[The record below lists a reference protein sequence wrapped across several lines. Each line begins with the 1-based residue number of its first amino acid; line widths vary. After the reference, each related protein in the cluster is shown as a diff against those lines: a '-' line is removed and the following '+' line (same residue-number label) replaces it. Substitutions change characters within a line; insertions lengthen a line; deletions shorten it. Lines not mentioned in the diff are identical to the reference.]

1 MANSKGNKRDS
12 LLRRQAVGLV
22 LTLVLIAGFIAAMY
36 LTDRHLRDTIH
47 RDLAELDTAAID
59 SFICQ
64 LQERKYESRYPQY
77 DKPKR
82 DTVPLRL
89 HPFDPNTADSV
100 ELLEL
105 GLRPWQARTLIRY
118 RQKGA
123 RFRKTEDVKK
133 LFFMNDSLYAALLPF
148 INISLPSA
156 DTAQTDTANRRQAYV
171 PRLKK
176 DTIIELNSADTATL
190 QLLRGVGRYT
200 AVQIVRYRQQL
211 GGYVSP
217 EQLREIDNITI
228 DTLLPHFTADASLIK
243 PIPVNT
249 ASVDR
254 LNRHPYIRFEQAKCL
269 YNLRREHISL
279 TLEVFLR
286 EQDCFTQDQ
295 LQQVLPYLSF
305 D

>member
-1 MANSKGNKRDS
+1 MANSKDNKRDS
-12 LLRRQAVGLV
+12 LLRRQVVGLV
-22 LTLVLIAGFIAAMY
+22 LTLVLAAGFIAAMY

-64 LQERKYESRYPQY
+64 LEERKYESRYPQY

-148 INISLPSA
+148 INISLPA
-156 DTAQTDTANRRQAYV
+156 DTAQTDTAKHGQAYV

-217 EQLREIDNITI
+217 EQLREIDNINI
-228 DTLLPHFTADASLIK
+228 DTLLPHFTADATLVN
-243 PIPVNT
+243 PIPVNK

-279 TLEVFLR
+279 TLDIFLR

>member
-1 MANSKGNKRDS
+1 MANNKDNKRDS
-12 LLRRQAVGLV
+12 LLRRQVVGLI

-59 SFICQ
+59 SFICR
-64 LQERKYESRYPQY
+64 LEERKYESRYPQY
-77 DKPKR
+77 DKPTR

-123 RFRKTEDVKK
+123 RFRKTEDMKK

-148 INISLPSA
+148 IDISLPA
-156 DTAQTDTANRRQAYV
+156 DTAQTDTAKHGQVYA

-217 EQLREIDNITI
+217 EQLHEIDNINI

-243 PIPVNT
+243 PIPVNK

-279 TLEVFLR
+279 TLEVFLH

-305 D
+305 E